1 MKVIN
6 KVILVM
12 IFILLFIPIYFMLI
26 GSFQDIHGI
35 FIMPPNLF
43 PKHIILDNYNI
54 LLKDNA
60 FIWLKN
66 TIIVTV
72 VSVFLSIFLSTT
84 SGYAFSVYNF
94 KYKNLL
100 WNILLIQMM
109 IPRIS
114 LLIPWFVIMKDLKLS
129 GTLTAT
135 TLPVVLS
142 PMGMYLS
149 RNYFE
154 SIPKSIIESARID
167 GANEWQILKMIIIP
181 VSKPIISV
189 LGLFAGVSV
198 LQDYVWQMLVLS
210 DVEKQTLIVGLIRQ
224 SMNRTGDIGLL
235 VNPIGMS
242 FAAGVILLFPLVVL
256 FLIGNRYF
264 IEGLQGA
271 VKE

>member
-1 MKVIN
+1 
-6 KVILVM
+6 
-12 IFILLFIPIYFMLI
+12 
-26 GSFQDIHGI
+26 
-35 FIMPPNLF
+35 
-43 PKHIILDNYNI
+43 
-54 LLKDNA
+54 
-60 FIWLKN
+60 
-66 TIIVTV
+66 
-72 VSVFLSIFLSTT
+72 
-84 SGYAFSVYNF
+84 
-94 KYKNLL
+94 
-100 WNILLIQMM
+100 
-109 IPRIS
+109 
-114 LLIPWFVIMKDLKLS
+114 
-129 GTLTAT
+129 
-135 TLPVVLS
+135 
-142 PMGMYLS
+142 MGMCLS